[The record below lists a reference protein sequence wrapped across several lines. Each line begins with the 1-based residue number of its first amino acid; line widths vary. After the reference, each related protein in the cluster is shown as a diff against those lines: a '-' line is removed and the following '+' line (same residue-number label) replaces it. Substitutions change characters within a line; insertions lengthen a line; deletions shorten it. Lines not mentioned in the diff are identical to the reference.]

1 MISLTESLNVS
12 LNESKNYSVKSVK
25 AEDVVTFL
33 RQNPEYYFYTRG
45 IGSNAAHYGTKGKL
59 LDCEIQYQPKAKNWY
74 VYSYSNQYTG
84 GFEMDDDKSIDSI
97 DSLVSAIDSADNTD
111 IKIGGGKFGIYGTY
125 DFGANGSTPKAKI
138 QLRKKK

>member
-1 MISLTESLNVS
+1 M
-12 LNESKNYSVKSVK
+12 
-25 AEDVVTFL
+25 
-33 RQNPEYYFYTRG
+33 
-45 IGSNAAHYGTKGKL
+45 
-59 LDCEIQYQPKAKNWY
+59 LDCEIQYQSKAKNWY

-111 IKIGGGKFGIYGTY
+111 IKISGGKFGIYGTY
-125 DFGANGSTPKAKI
+125 DFGANGSTHKSKI